1 MEDYTYQKFSLMVSF
16 EAVLASDI
24 ANIDDEFKVLHNE
37 LKEEISKVLIKHNCC
52 NIEIE

>member
-1 MEDYTYQKFSLMVSF
+1 MEDYTYQKFNLMVSF

-37 LKEEISKVLIKHNCC
+37 LKEEISKVLTRHNCC